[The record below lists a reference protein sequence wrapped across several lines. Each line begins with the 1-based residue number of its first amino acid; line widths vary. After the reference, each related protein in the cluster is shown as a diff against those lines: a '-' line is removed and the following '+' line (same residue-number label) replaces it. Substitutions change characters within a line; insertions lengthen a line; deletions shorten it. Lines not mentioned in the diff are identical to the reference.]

1 MGARKHSNLASY
13 ALGNVLK
20 YRTKSAAIVMALFI
34 STSILCSVEFIREG
48 VVQDISTSVDE
59 GPDIVVQKLVGGRQ
73 SVVPTGW
80 LSNITDTH
88 GVRLATPRVWGYT
101 DIGNGRLLTV
111 MGVNATEYGSIV
123 GAAGTGL
130 LENGRFLNE
139 SDTKKMIIG
148 SGIVDMMAASALS
161 IQIQV
166 GSILSL
172 ISYNGELVEFE
183 VIGIFS
189 SESKIFSYD
198 LILTDINSSRAI
210 LGVNNSSCT
219 DVAVWSDYGSD
230 LNSVAFRLDTEIADA
245 RVLTRD
251 AMRDAML
258 KTYGGRAG
266 FVALM
271 WIVVLLAVV
280 LLAFTASSAGSEE
293 ARREVGLLKALGFDT
308 VDILEIRMLES
319 LTLSLLGVS
328 FGISF
333 AIMYCFVLGAPLL
346 AGFLLGWNMLLLNGG
361 IPLAVSLSTVFTV
374 YAVGLVP
381 ILVASVVPSWRNAI
395 TEPDIVLRG
404 V

>member
-1 MGARKHSNLASY
+1 MGVRKHSNLASY
-13 ALGNVLK
+13 AFGNVLK

-34 STSILCSVEFIREG
+34 STSILCSAEFIREG
-48 VVQDISTSVDE
+48 VVQDISASVDE
-59 GPDIVVQKLVGGRQ
+59 GPDIIVQRLVGGRQ
-73 SVVPTGW
+73 GVVPMEW
-80 LSNITDTH
+80 LSNVTDTH
-88 GVRLATPRVWGYT
+88 GVRIATPRVWGYT
-101 DIGNGRLLTV
+101 DVGSGRLLTV
-111 MGVNATEYGSIV
+111 MGVNSTEYGSII
-123 GAAGTGL
+123 GATGTEL
-130 LENGRFLNE
+130 LEHGRFLNE
-139 SDTKKMIIG
+139 SDTRKMIVG
-148 SGIVDMMAASALS
+148 SGIVDMMAVSALS

-172 ISYNGELVEFE
+172 ISFNGELVEFE

-198 LILTDINSSRAI
+198 LILTDINSSREV
-210 LGVNNSSCT
+210 LGVDNSSCT

-230 LNSVAFRLDTEIADA
+230 LNSVAFRLDTGISDA

-251 AMRDAML
+251 AISDTML

-266 FVALM
+266 VVALL
-271 WIVVLLAVV
+271 WTVVLLAVV

-308 VDILEIRMLES
+308 VDVLEIRMLES

-328 FGISF
+328 LGISF
-333 AIMYCFVLGAPLL
+333 AIIYDFVLGAPIL
-346 AGFLLGWNMLLLNGG
+346 AGFLLGWDLLLLNGG
-361 IPLAVSLSTVFTV
+361 IPLAVTLSTVFTV
-374 YAVGLVP
+374 YVVGLVP

>member
-1 MGARKHSNLASY
+1 MGVRKHSNLASY

-48 VVQDISTSVDE
+48 VVQDVSASIEE
-59 GPDIVVQKLVGGRQ
+59 GPDILVQRLVGGRQ
-73 SVVPTGW
+73 AVVPTEW
-80 LSNITDTH
+80 LSNVSHTH

-101 DIGNGRLLTV
+101 DVGNGRLFTV
-111 MGVNATEYGSIV
+111 MGVNVTEYGGVIEAV
-123 GAAGTGL
+123 GV
-130 LENGRFLNE
+130 EFIESGRFLNE
-139 SDTKKMIIG
+139 SDTRKMIIG

-166 GSILSL
+166 GSTLSL
-172 ISYNGELVEFE
+172 ISFEGELIEFE

-189 SESKIFSYD
+189 SNSKIFSYD
-198 LILTDINSSRAI
+198 LILTDINSAREMF
-210 LGVNNSSCT
+210 GVDNATCT
-219 DVAVWSDYGSD
+219 DVAVWTEYGSD

-251 AMRDAML
+251 AISDALL

-266 FVALM
+266 VVAIL
-271 WIVVLLAVV
+271 WTVVLLALV
-280 LLAFTASSAGSEE
+280 LVAFIASSAGSEE

-308 VDILEIRMLES
+308 VDVLEIRMLES

-328 FGISF
+328 LGISF
-333 AIMYCFVLGAPLL
+333 AIVFDFVLGAPLL
-346 AGFLLGWNMLLLNGG
+346 AGYLLGWNLLLLNGG
-361 IPLAVSLSTVFTV
+361 IPLAVTLSTIFIV

-381 ILVASVVPSWRNAI
+381 ILVASAIPSWRNAI

>member
-245 RVLTRD
+245 RILTRD

>member
-48 VVQDISTSVDE
+48 VVQDISASVDE
-59 GPDIVVQKLVGGRQ
+59 GPDILVQRLVGGRQ
-73 SVVPTGW
+73 AVVPVDW
-80 LSNITDTH
+80 LSNVTTTNGI
-88 GVRLATPRVWGYT
+88 RLATPRVWGYT
-101 DIGNGRLLTV
+101 DVGNGRLFTV
-111 MGVNATEYGSIV
+111 MGVNATEYGSVIGSV
-123 GAAGTGL
+123 GTELVEG
-130 LENGRFLNE
+130 GRFLNE
-139 SDTKKMIIG
+139 SDTRRMIIG

-161 IQIQV
+161 IQIQI
-166 GSILSL
+166 GSTLSL
-172 ISYNGELVEFE
+172 ISFEGELIEFE

-189 SESKIFSYD
+189 SDSKIFSYD
-198 LILTDINSSRAI
+198 LILTDINSAREM
-210 LGVNNSSCT
+210 LGVDNSTCT
-219 DVAVWSDYGSD
+219 DVAVWTDYGSD

-251 AMRDAML
+251 AMSDAML

-266 FVALM
+266 VVAIL
-271 WIVVLLAVV
+271 WTVVLLAVV
-280 LLAFTASSAGSEE
+280 LIAFTASSAGSEE

-308 VDILEIRMLES
+308 VDVLEIRMLES

-328 FGISF
+328 IGISF
-333 AIMYCFVLGAPLL
+333 AIVFDFVLGAPLL
-346 AGFLLGWNMLLLNGG
+346 AGYLLGWNLLLFNGG
-361 IPLAVSLSTVFTV
+361 IPLAVTLSTIFIV
-374 YAVGLVP
+374 YAAGLVP
-381 ILVASVVPSWRNAI
+381 ILVASVIPSWRNAI

>member
-1 MGARKHSNLASY
+1 MGVRKHSNLASF

-20 YRTKSAAIVMALFI
+20 YRTKSAAIVLALFI

-48 VVQDISTSVDE
+48 VVQDISATVDE
-59 GPDIVVQKLVGGRQ
+59 GPDIVIQKLVGGRQ
-73 SVVPTGW
+73 AVVPLEWLTNVTGT
-80 LSNITDTH
+80 S

-101 DIGNGRLLTV
+101 DVGNGRLLTV
-111 MGVNATEYGSIV
+111 MGVNATDYGDIIGAV
-123 GAAGTGL
+123 GTEL
-130 LENGRFLNE
+130 IDNGRFLNE
-139 SDTKKMIIG
+139 SDSRKMVIG

-161 IQIQV
+161 VQIDV
-166 GSILSL
+166 GSVLSL
-172 ISYNGELVEFE
+172 ISFDGELVEFE
-183 VIGIFS
+183 IIGIFS

-198 LILTDINSSRAI
+198 LILTDVESARVV
-210 LGVNNSSCT
+210 LGVDNSSCT
-219 DVAVWSDYGSD
+219 DIAVWSEYGSD
-230 LNSVAFRLDTEIADA
+230 LNSVAFRLDTEMADA

-251 AMRDAML
+251 AISDTML

-266 FVALM
+266 VVALL
-271 WIVVLLAVV
+271 WTVILLSVV

-328 FGISF
+328 LGISF
-333 AIMYCFVLGAPLL
+333 AILYTYLLGAPLL
-346 AGFLLGWNMLLLNGG
+346 AGFILGWNLLLLNGG
-361 IPLAVSLSTVFTV
+361 IPLATSLSTVFTV

>member
-198 LILTDINSSRAI
+198 LILTDINSSRAV

-245 RVLTRD
+245 RILTRD

>member
-13 ALGNVLK
+13 AFGNVLK

-48 VVQDISTSVDE
+48 VVQDISASVDE
-59 GPDIVVQKLVGGRQ
+59 GPDIIVQRLVGGRQ
-73 SVVPTGW
+73 AVVPTDW

-101 DIGNGRLLTV
+101 DVGNGRLLTV

-123 GAAGTGL
+123 GAAGTEL

-172 ISYNGELVEFE
+172 ISYDEELVEFE

-198 LILTDINSSRAI
+198 LILTDINSSRAVF
-210 LGVNNSSCT
+210 GVNNSSCT
-219 DVAVWSDYGSD
+219 DVAVWSEYGSD

-251 AMRDAML
+251 AMSDAML

-266 FVALM
+266 FVALL
-271 WIVVLLAVV
+271 WVVVLLAVV

-328 FGISF
+328 LGISF
-333 AIMYCFVLGAPLL
+333 AIMYDFVLGAPLL
-346 AGFLLGWNMLLLNGG
+346 AGFLLGWNLLLLNGG
-361 IPLAVSLSTVFTV
+361 IPVAVTLSTVFTV

-381 ILVASVVPSWRNAI
+381 ILIASVVPSWRNAI